1 MCLVIIAVPHA
12 RCSNPDE
19 KAPEALIHH
28 ECDFMAPAFADIYR
42 KVFSEYEIEVKVFN
56 GDISRQE
63 LDLDS
68 DEAKDTSYRKELV
81 KAIHNSSR
89 AEKWCIVLHSFPRT
103 QGDPL
108 DARFVYEGRST
119 PEWVDHL
126 VVDAYSED
134 ITIDVVAS
142 SETHPDVGGGVGGGR
157 GEGTEGG
164 SICREMHSMNIPAV
178 SIEYVNDL
186 SPKKVKAIAIKHA
199 YSLLGDLSDKS
210 ESSSS
215 ESSE

>member
-12 RCSNPDE
+12 RCSNPE
-19 KAPEALIHH
+19 KEARAHAH
-28 ECDFMAPAFADIYR
+28 ACDFMAPAFADIYR
-42 KVFSEYEIEVKVFN
+42 KVFAEYEIEVKVFN

-81 KAIHNSSR
+81 EAIRDSPQ
-89 AEKWCIVLHSFPRT
+89 AEKWCIVLHSFPRV

-108 DARFVYEGRST
+108 DARFVYEGAST

-142 SETHPDVGGGVGGGR
+142 SEPHAGHPDGGGGGGR
-157 GEGTEGG
+157 GEREGTEGG

-186 SPKKVKAIAIKHA
+186 PSKKVKAIAIKHA
-199 YSLLGDLSDKS
+199 NSLLGDSS
-210 ESSSS
+210 AESSS
-215 ESSE
+215 EE